1 MKLSILIPCFN
12 EEHTLPATIHD
23 LPKKIDGISAIEVL
37 VIDDGSSD
45 RTLEIARE
53 LGVDHILRNNTNRV
67 IGIEVFQKIKK
78 LLKSLET

>member
-1 MKLSILIPCFN
+1 MKLIIQIPCFN
-12 EEHTLPATIHD
+12 EEHTLPSTIRD

-53 LGVDHILRNNTNRV
+53 LGVDHILRNNTNYLRN
-67 IGIEVFQKIKK
+67 
-78 LLKSLET
+78 